1 MFPFENSSESARE
14 IGDFRDIALPR
25 RDGSFL
31 ARMARPV
38 QSHGR
43 FRSGYAYPCGG
54 RCPYPRQERDVGVPR
69 GPGGPPHL
77 ALIRDG
83 RRSSAKTVPENED
96 PNGSRRV

>member
-1 MFPFENSSESARE
+1 VGRTSWSAA
-14 IGDFRDIALPR
+14 DP
-25 RDGSFL
+25 
-31 ARMARPV
+31 PV
-38 QSHGR
+38 GLLT
-43 FRSGYAYPCGG
+43 
-54 RCPYPRQERDVGVPR
+54 RDVGVPR